1 MKHETKERNKKLRA
15 RYYQLRGEG
24 YKNMD
29 IIEQLQ
35 NEFFLSASQIIQI
48 LYSKRY
54 QREERV

>member
-24 YKNMD
+24 YKNID
-29 IIEQLQ
+29 AIEQLK
-35 NEFFLSASQIIQI
+35 NEFFISVRQIIQI

-54 QREERV
+54 QGEERV